1 MLHRVKTR
9 VLKADARGAVEEA
22 ATALERG
29 EVVAFP
35 TDTVYGVAAGH
46 GHIEALFR
54 AKGRPKDKRIPI
66 LLSDASHLEA
76 SAIVTPSARA
86 LAERFWPGP
95 LTIVLVAPRRGT
107 LAFRVPASD
116 LARRLIAASG
126 GGLPVTSANLSGRP
140 DATTAAEVLEQLD
153 GRIALVL
160 DGGRTP
166 GGVPSTVVDC
176 TRNDARVLREGAI
189 SEAAIDRAIREVRFG
204 RGAA

>member
-1 MLHRVKTR
+1 METR
-9 VLKADARGAVEEA
+9 VLKAEAPGAVEEA
-22 ATALERG
+22 AAALGRG

-46 GHIEALFR
+46 GHIEKLFA
-54 AKGRPKDKRIPI
+54 AKGRPKDKRIPV
-66 LLSDASHLEA
+66 LLSDASHLEG
-76 SAIVTPSARA
+76 SAIVTPTARA
-86 LAERFWPGP
+86 LADRFWPGP
-95 LTIVLVAPRRGT
+95 LTIVLAAPRRGT

-116 LARRLIAASG
+116 VARRLIAASG
-126 GGLPVTSANLSGRP
+126 GGLPVTSANRSGEA
-140 DATTAAEVLEQLD
+140 DATTAEEVLEQLG

-176 TRNDARVLREGAI
+176 TGNDVKILREGAI
-189 SEAAIDRAIREVRFG
+189 PEWRIDHALREVRFG

>member
-1 MLHRVKTR
+1 VKTR
-9 VLKADARGAVEEA
+9 LIKADLAGAVEEA
-22 ATALERG
+22 AEALERG

-35 TDTVYGVAAGH
+35 TDTVYGIAAGH
-46 GHIEALFR
+46 GNIEALFA
-54 AKGRPKDKRIPI
+54 AKGRPKERRIPI

-76 SAIVTPSARA
+76 SAIVTPAARA

-107 LAFRVPASD
+107 LAFRVPAND

-126 GGLPVTSANLSGRP
+126 GGLPVTSANRSGHP

-176 TRNDARVLREGAI
+176 TGNGIRILREGAI
-189 SEAAIDRAIREVRFG
+189 TEGEIDRAIHEVRLG